1 MLDYKICNRCIMDTS
16 DPNIYF
22 DNDGN
27 CNHCNYF
34 FNNINDKLWLKGEI
48 GSSKLKEI
56 LERIKLENRENEYDG
71 IIGLSGGVDSSFLL
85 SKLIEWGI
93 RPLAVHVD
101 AGWNSEVAVKNI
113 EQLCRILDVDLHT
126 IVVDWESMR
135 EVQLAFLRSGVENQD
150 IPQDHAFFAALY
162 KFAVE
167 NGIKNVFHGS
177 NFATESILP
186 TAWGFDAM
194 DSRYLKF
201 IIKKYGSQNLII
213 NYPIINF
220 FTYHIYY
227 PYIKR
232 MNVVKPLN
240 YFNYSK
246 TEAIKFLEEKYNWRY
261 YGQKHGESL
270 FTRFFQDYILP
281 KRFGYKKKR
290 AHLSSLIVSGEI
302 SREQA
307 LEEIA
312 SGIDLVNNLEVDKE
326 YVIKKLGLNYN
337 QFSDLIEKPL
347 GVGKIPN
354 SKWIFNFL
362 SFLIKC
368 IKRITLIRNL

>member
-1 MLDYKICNRCIMDTS
+1 MREYRICERCIMDTS
-16 DPNIYF
+16 DQNIYF

-34 FNNINDKLWLKGEI
+34 FDNIKDKLWLTGES
-48 GSSKLKEI
+48 GSSKLKVL
-56 LERIKLENRENEYDG
+56 LERIKFENKENEYDG

-101 AGWNSEVAVKNI
+101 AGWNSEIAVKNI
-113 EQLCRILDVDLHT
+113 EQLCRILDVELHT

-150 IPQDHAFFAALY
+150 IPQDHAIFAALY
-162 KFAVE
+162 NFAVE
-167 NGIKNVFHGS
+167 KGIKNVFSGS

-186 TAWGFDAM
+186 TSWGFDAM

-201 IIKKYGSQNLII
+201 IIKKYGSQNLTK
-213 NYPIINF
+213 NYPIVNF
-220 FTYHIYY
+220 LTHNIYY
-227 PYIKR
+227 PIIKR
-232 MNVVKPLN
+232 MNVVNPLN
-240 YFNYSK
+240 YIKYNK
-246 TEAIKFLEEKYNWRY
+246 TEAIKFLEQKYNWRY

-290 AHLSSLIVSGEI
+290 AHLSSLIVSGEM

-307 LEEIA
+307 LVEIN
-312 SGIDLVNNLEVDKE
+312 SEVDLVNNLELDKE
-326 YVIKKLGLNYN
+326 YIIKKLGLTYN

-347 GVGKIPN
+347 VIDKIPSN
-354 SKWIFNFL
+354 KWLFKLGSRAKFIMRL
-362 SFLIKC
+362 AL
-368 IKRITLIRNL
+368 KRN